1 MSNCVVV
8 LNDLETYTGLGGCQ
22 LVELLRN
29 EKAIVAQ
36 MDDGDDLAALDD
48 FEEGKDFR
56 RWDLEKMVEFCL
68 EAMKRT
74 AVERAAEVLQDTFD
88 GVPEEFVV
96 DGETL
101 AERCDGWVRTFV
113 RETNERIAA
122 FKQGVA

>member
-36 MDDGDDLAALDD
+36 MDSGADLTALDD

-56 RWDLEKMVEFCL
+56 RWDLEKMVEFCMDS
-68 EAMKRT
+68 MKKS
-74 AVERAAEVLQDTFD
+74 AAEYAADVLLSAFHD
-88 GVPEEFVV
+88 VPEDFVV
-96 DGETL
+96 DGQTL
-101 AERCDGWVRTFV
+101 AERCDAWVRTV
-113 RETNERIAA
+113 IRETNERIAA